1 MSAVYRRAGEPVLAP
16 LRVMICDDVPE
27 LRELLRHCFLRE
39 PTTTLIA
46 AAVDGHEALAWAAE
60 THPDV
65 IVTDLSM
72 PGPSPADLVAG
83 LHASAPDAAI
93 VLYSGSSGAT
103 LGRQRGKI
111 RLEVPKGVSP
121 RQLVERVRDL
131 GPLLRDAT
139 PER

>member
-1 MSAVYRRAGEPVLAP
+1 MTGGYRRGGEPAHAP

-39 PTTTLIA
+39 PSTALIA

-60 THPDV
+60 TRPDV
-65 IVTDLSM
+65 IVTDLGM
-72 PGPSPADLVAG
+72 PGPGPAELVAG
-83 LHASAPDAAI
+83 LHAAAPDAAI

-103 LGRQRGKI
+103 LGAQRGVV

-121 RQLVERVRDL
+121 RQLVERIRDL
-131 GPLLRDAT
+131 GPVLRDAA
-139 PER
+139 PGR

>member
-1 MSAVYRRAGEPVLAP
+1 MSGVYRRVGEPATAP

-46 AAVDGHEALAWAAE
+46 AAADGHEALAWAAE
-60 THPDV
+60 TLPDV
-65 IVTDLSM
+65 IVTDLGM
-72 PGPSPADLVAG
+72 PGPCPSDLVAG
-83 LHASAPDAAI
+83 LRAAAPGAAI

-103 LGRQRGKI
+103 LGPQRGVI

-131 GPLLRDAT
+131 GPVLRDT
-139 PER
+139 

>member
-1 MSAVYRRAGEPVLAP
+1 MSGVYRRPGEPVPEP

-27 LRELLRHCFLRE
+27 LRELLRHCFLQE
-39 PTTTLIA
+39 PSTALIA
-46 AAVDGHEALAWAAE
+46 VAVDGDEALAWAAD

-65 IVTDLSM
+65 IVTDLGM

-83 LHASAPDAAI
+83 LHAAAPDAAI

-103 LGRQRGKI
+103 LGPLRGVI

-131 GPLLRDAT
+131 GPVLRDAA